1 MEDNMDK
8 KYEDMC
14 LLEFLTDVIYVIP
27 TKEQVKLIN
36 MFEEL
41 KGKKNNEVVYHFP
54 KVDIPYP
61 NQTFNNVK
69 YRGGTADIDTV
80 KCPTILC

>member
-1 MEDNMDK
+1 MEANMDK
-8 KYEDMC
+8 KYEDMS

-41 KGKKNNEVVYHFP
+41 KGKEKEVVYHFP
-54 KVDIPYP
+54 KSDVLYKSPTLNDIK
-61 NQTFNNVK
+61 F
-69 YRGGTADIDTV
+69 RGGVLDIDTV
-80 KCPTILC
+80 RCPTILC

>member
-54 KVDIPYP
+54 KVDIP
-61 NQTFNNVK
+61 
-69 YRGGTADIDTV
+69 
-80 KCPTILC
+80 